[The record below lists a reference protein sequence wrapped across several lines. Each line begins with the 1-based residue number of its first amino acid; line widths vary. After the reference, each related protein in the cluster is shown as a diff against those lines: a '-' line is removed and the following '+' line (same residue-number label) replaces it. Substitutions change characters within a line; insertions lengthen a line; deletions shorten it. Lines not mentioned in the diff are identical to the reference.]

1 MRELQNTRFIKRRFK
16 TDLKT
21 LSTTFSIRME
31 FITFVERN
39 NKECEVFLSYLQYTG
54 NESELQR
61 LEKFMRTSKTDL
73 SGSHYSDFQINLD
86 VRFSADVVNQM
97 CKLPYGQYSGM
108 FEKVAGKFKFPPL
121 EDTNAL
127 RMDELFGGK
136 RISMYTQVDLNRCI
150 YCDKLLEDINKMFC
164 TYACKVEYCGCKGVP
179 SCCGEY

>member
-1 MRELQNTRFIKRRFK
+1 
-16 TDLKT
+16 
-21 LSTTFSIRME
+21 ME

-54 NESELQR
+54 NEAELQR
-61 LEKFMRTSKTDL
+61 LEKFMRASKTDL
-73 SGSHYSDFQINLD
+73 RGGDYSDFQINLD

-97 CKLPYGQYSGM
+97 CKLPYGEYASM

-121 EDTNAL
+121 EDTEDDNAI

-164 TYACKVEYCGCKGVP
+164 TYACKVEYCGCKGAP